1 MMTLHQIK
9 RLLADRKLTL
19 VSNATGIHRN
29 TLAEIRDN
37 PDANPTHNTLATLS
51 DYFTSQMQ

>member
-37 PDANPTHNTLATLS
+37 PDANPTHNTLAALS
-51 DYFTSQMQ
+51 DYFKSQMQ

>member
-9 RLLADRKLTL
+9 RLLRLMKLNE
-19 VSNATGIHRN
+19 VSKGAGVHRN

-37 PDANPTHNTLATLS
+37 PDANPSHSTLCKLS
-51 DYFTSQMQ
+51 EYFTKQMQ